1 MEIVNSS
8 SLLKKKNKSYGK
20 ILGELHNKHKQEKEN
35 KKQLSV
41 QSRVKR

>member
-8 SLLKKKNKSYGK
+8 SLLKKNKSYGK
-20 ILGELHNKHKQEKEN
+20 ILGELHNKQKQEKEN